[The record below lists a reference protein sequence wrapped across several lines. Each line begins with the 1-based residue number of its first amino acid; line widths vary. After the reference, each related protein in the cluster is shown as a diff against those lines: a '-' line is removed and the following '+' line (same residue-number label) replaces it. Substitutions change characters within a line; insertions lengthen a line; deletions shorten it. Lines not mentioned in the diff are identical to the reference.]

1 MTASRASDKAAVFPS
16 DKLRKIRAHD
26 AEKTQLLDSQEHGY
40 ERTGMNQ
47 QGGKGE
53 KSIEYTVN
61 GELQTTSERKL
72 SVKTILEKAGFT
84 PASEYDLTR
93 DNGDHLFQD
102 QDEEVPLHKG
112 ESFTA
117 TFRGP
122 TPTS

>member
-1 MTASRASDKAAVFPS
+1 
-16 DKLRKIRAHD
+16 
-26 AEKTQLLDSQEHGY
+26 
-40 ERTGMNQ
+40 MNQ
-47 QGGKGE
+47 QAGKGE
-53 KSIEYTVN
+53 QIIEYTVN
-61 GELQTTSERKL
+61 GEPQTASERKL
-72 SVKTILEKAGFT
+72 SVKAILENAGFT

-93 DNGDHLFQD
+93 DKGEHLFED